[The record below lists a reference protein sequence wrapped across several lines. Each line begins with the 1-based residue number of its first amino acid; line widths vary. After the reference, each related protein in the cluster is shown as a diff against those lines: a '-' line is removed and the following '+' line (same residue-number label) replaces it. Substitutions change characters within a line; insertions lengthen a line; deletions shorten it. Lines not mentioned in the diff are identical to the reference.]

1 MNREQIIGT
10 IVIAALVVVV
20 VAIFVGAA
28 VADGWNFRQ
37 QCVAAGGYVVQQG
50 SPNPVCV
57 R

>member
-10 IVIAALVVVV
+10 VVITLIVVGLIL
-20 VAIFVGAA
+20 GAA
-28 VADGWNFRQ
+28 GLAVIDGWNFRE

-50 SPNPVCV
+50 SSQPVCV